1 MSMAEAPSAT
11 DAKTMR
17 KGMTQVAALAVAT
30 AIGLGAAAMPAAAQ
44 QANPPALRGKQAGD
58 FLIGLSGIAV
68 VPQNGG
74 TVSTIG
80 GTAEASSS
88 ATAQLDFTY
97 FFMPWLS
104 ANLIAATT
112 RHDLTVVGSAVGDVP
127 LGQVWALPPTL
138 TLQVHPL
145 PNSRFSP
152 YLGLGVN
159 YTIFYGENGRGRSPA
174 VTSVQIGNSFGMAVN
189 AGLDVEV
196 APNWLVNIDLKKI
209 FFLEPT
215 ARVDTVL
222 GRVSTTAEIN
232 PWVFGAGIRY
242 RF

>member
-1 MSMAEAPSAT
+1 MLRNMSVRMA
-11 DAKTMR
+11 
-17 KGMTQVAALAVAT
+17 GVALAAAT
-30 AIGLGAAAMPAAAQ
+30 AIGIGAAAATTASAQAPAPTMPAV
-44 QANPPALRGKQAGD
+44 RGKQAGD
-58 FLIGLSGIAV
+58 FLIGLSAIGL

-74 TVSTIG
+74 TVSVIG

-97 FFMPWLS
+97 FFTPWLS

-112 RHDLTVVGSAVGDVP
+112 RHDLEVVGSVVGDVP
-127 LGQVWALPPTL
+127 LGRVWALPPTL

-145 PNSRFSP
+145 PASRFSP

-159 YTIFYGENGRGRSPA
+159 YTIFYGESSHGRSPL
-174 VTSVQIGNSFGMAVN
+174 VTHVNVGNSVGMALN
-189 AGLDVEV
+189 AGLDIEV

-209 FFLEPT
+209 LFLEPT
-215 ARVDTVL
+215 AKVDTVV
-222 GRVSTTAEIN
+222 GRVQTTAEIN
-232 PWVFGAGIRY
+232 PWVFGVGFRY